1 MCDLGGVLGL
11 AAGVATAA
19 GEANTAKKNAAMIQ
33 QEAKL
38 EYANQ
43 EHQRLVSVDAANKE
57 GYQASLEKDRAVS
70 SIRASGEGMAGGT
83 AGLRVAEQERQGA
96 LSIANAKDRVRGA
109 NVDMVR
115 EGTATTIRAQNQIK
129 TKASNPLTTMTNIA
143 TSGLSNYGAF
153 K

>member
-1 MCDLGGVLGL
+1 MCDAGL
-11 AAGVATAA
+11 AIGLASGIATAA
-19 GEANTAKKNAAMIQ
+19 GEASTRKKNAAMIR
-33 QEAKL
+33 QEADL
-38 EYANQ
+38 EHANQ
-43 EHQRLVSVDAANKE
+43 EHQRLVSIDAANKE

-70 SIRASGEGMAGGT
+70 SIRAAGEGMGGAT
-83 AGLRVAEQERQGA
+83 TGLRVAEQERQGA

-129 TKASNPLTTMTNIA
+129 TITPNPFTTMTNIA

>member
-11 AAGVATAA
+11 AAGVASAA
-19 GEANTAKKNAAMIQ
+19 GEASTAKKNAAMIQ

-57 GYQASLEKDRAVS
+57 GYQASLEKDRAVA
-70 SIRASGEGMAGGT
+70 SIRASGEGMGGNT
-83 AGLRVAEQERQGA
+83 AGLQVAEQQRQGA
-96 LSIANAKDRVRGA
+96 LSIANAKDKVRGA
-109 NVDMVR
+109 DVDYVRQGMVTQI
-115 EGTATTIRAQNQIK
+115 GAQNRLNVQRP
-129 TKASNPLTTMTNIA
+129 NPFTTMTNIA